1 MKSEVDQDR
10 LAEWREEDKEPVREI
25 NPDTLELNGIKNG
38 YFNGISEVCK

>member
-25 NPDTLELNGIKNG
+25 DPDTLEYRGLERDYGNSRG
-38 YFNGISEVCK
+38 V